1 MLIDVGLVK
10 DDRTLREL
18 AVVPNAKMMV
28 VGSTMGDV
36 MTVQPPSAEEIK
48 KLQTEKP
55 CEWTRETTVVV
66 FQTRRDTIAGHPL

>member
-1 MLIDVGLVK
+1 MK
-10 DDRTLREL
+10 DDKTLREL
-18 AVVPNAKMMV
+18 SVVPNAKMMV

-55 CEWTRETTVVV
+55 CK
-66 FQTRRDTIAGHPL
+66 